1 MRHHIATEMRV
12 PVCGD
17 NLTLSFDSPRMQD
30 SLPLALPIKLAYLLS
45 KYPTLSPTYLLRET
59 SLGNRAME

>member
-1 MRHHIATEMRV
+1 MRL

-17 NLTLSFDSPRMQD
+17 NLTLRFDSPRMQD

-45 KYPTLSPTYLLRET
+45 KYPTLCPTST
-59 SLGNRAME
+59 AGD

>member
-1 MRHHIATEMRV
+1 MRHHIATEMRL

-17 NLTLSFDSPRMQD
+17 NLTLRFDSPRMQD

-45 KYPTLSPTYLLRET
+45 KYPTLCPTST
-59 SLGNRAME
+59 AGD

>member
-1 MRHHIATEMRV
+1 MRHHIATEMRL
-12 PVCGD
+12 PICGD

-30 SLPLALPIKLAYLLS
+30 SPPRALPIKLTYLLS

-59 SLGNRAME
+59 RQLRALG